1 MNNKFIICNDY
12 KFILSNKRSIL
23 DNKEICKLA
32 VQKDGLL
39 IRFVKKQTFEI
50 CKIAIKENWKAVKFI
65 NFITP
70 L

>member
-1 MNNKFIICNDY
+1 MKFV
-12 KFILSNKRSIL
+12 KPELMTE
-23 DNKEICKLA
+23 EICKLA

-39 IRFVKKQTFEI
+39 IMVVKKQTFEI
-50 CKIAIKENWKAVKFI
+50 CKKENWKAVKFI